1 MYTQENFPFK
11 EITERII
18 ACALE
23 VHSTLYYERAN
34 S

>member
-11 EITERII
+11 EITEKTI

-23 VHSTLYYERAN
+23 VHSTLYY
-34 S
+34 

>member
-18 ACALE
+18 ACALK
-23 VHSTLYYERAN
+23 VHSPLYY
-34 S
+34 